1 MPAATIDEYL
11 AGVTDVERA
20 ALQLLRQQIQ
30 AAAPDAVE
38 AISYGLPGYRLD
50 GRYFVGFGVARKHC
64 SFYIGRAPLL
74 ACADELA
81 GYRLWKG
88 TINFN
93 ADQPL
98 PAKLVRKLMKVRIAE
113 HRGR

>member
-11 AGVTDVERA
+11 AGVPDAERA
-20 ALQLLRQQIQ
+20 ALQRLREQIQ
-30 AAAPDAVE
+30 AAAPDATE
-38 AISYGLPGYRLD
+38 TISYGLPGFRLD

-64 SFYIGRAPLL
+64 SFYAGRAPLL

-88 TINFN
+88 TINFRP
-93 ADQPL
+93 DQPL
-98 PAKLVRKLMKVRIAE
+98 PAELVTKLVEVRVAE